1 MSEPKHKSWL
11 RYLRF
16 WGPNVDADI
25 DDELRY
31 HLELRAS
38 DFIARGMSSD
48 DARRA
53 ARESFGDL
61 TEIARELREH
71 DLAQLR
77 RDRRADMFQ
86 DLMQD
91 VRYGLRQLRSAPRF
105 TAAAIVVLALGIGAN
120 TAIFSAIDAAFL
132 KPLPFKDPER
142 LVSLETDPPF
152 DPPGGRSRPKSGPDL
167 LDHRADT
174 AAFASVAAYA
184 TGGLNL
190 AGGAEPI
197 RASVTYATDN
207 FFETLGRAALIGRT
221 PVAEE
226 YAKGGPKVVVLSYG
240 TWRRLFD
247 GDRSVVG
254 RDVTLND
261 RRYRVVGVMP
271 ADFRFPDNT
280 DAWVTLDIP
289 FGFDIFEAFRNFL
302 PSRGV
307 ARLRDGMSVAVAAQH
322 LDEIRRRY
330 KPKLDADATP
340 VAQLVRPLQST
351 LVGDRKT
358 ALVVLMA
365 SAALLLLIA
374 CANVTNLLLARAS
387 ARRREI
393 AVRAVLGATR
403 ARIVRQLVVEHLL
416 LAFGA
421 AVVAVIVARFSLQ
434 LLTAM
439 LPPTIAGV
447 APPTID
453 ARVLAFTATI
463 AIATSLL
470 VGLLPALG
478 AARLELNDA
487 MKASGAGTGGSQRRG
502 RVRAALVVAEVSLA
516 LMLVVGAGLMIES
529 LRVLLN
535 TDVGINTSHVVSAR
549 LVLSK
554 EKYDR
559 GPKGAEFYTDV
570 LRRLRS
576 IPGVT
581 SAGAINVLPLEA
593 TGSISLR
600 VAALDGPQD
609 DAHATDAA
617 MLTASAEYFKTLGVQ
632 LTGDDLPDARD
643 TSRHVAVIN
652 RTLAQKLWPGQNP
665 IGREFGWAD
674 MRHTVIGVV
683 NDIRT
688 RSLEREARGQM
699 YTPLANGPQY
709 YGAIVVRGTGDK
721 GRLLADLRNAVHDV
735 DPGQPLY
742 ELRAM
747 EEVVAKSVAPRRTNT
762 VLLGTFGG
770 LALLLAAVGVYA
782 VLSYGVAQRT
792 REIGVRMALG
802 AKREDVVA
810 MVAREGLVLAAIG
823 IAIGLAGAFALSKT
837 MSSLLYAVNPRD
849 VRIFAAAPIALAVVS
864 VVATLAPALR
874 ATRVDP
880 MSALRSD

>member
-1 MSEPKHKSWL
+1 LSEPKHQSWL

-31 HLELRAS
+31 HLELRTA
-38 DFIARGMSSD
+38 DFIARGMSPE
-48 DARRA
+48 DARRT
-53 ARESFGDL
+53 ARESFGNP
-61 TEIARELREH
+61 TEIARELRVH

-77 RDRRADMFQ
+77 RDRRADMFH
-86 DLMQD
+86 DMMQD
-91 VRYGLRQLRSAPRF
+91 VRYGLRQLRSTPRF
-105 TAAAIVVLALGIGAN
+105 TAAVILVLALGIGAN
-120 TAIFSAIDAAFL
+120 TAVFSAIDAAFL

-142 LVSLETDPPF
+142 LVALETEPPF
-152 DPPGGRSRPKSGPDL
+152 EAARERSRPKSGPDL

-174 AAFASVAAYA
+174 AAFESVASYA

-197 RASVTYATDN
+197 RASVTYATDH
-207 FFETLGRAALIGRT
+207 FFETLGRTALIGRT
-221 PVAEE
+221 PVPEE
-226 YAKGGPKVVVLSYG
+226 YAKGGPKVVVLSHS

-247 GDRSVVG
+247 GDPTVIG
-254 RDVTLND
+254 RYVTLND

-280 DAWVTLDIP
+280 DAWITLDIP
-289 FGFDIFEAFRNFL
+289 FGFDIFEAFRNYL
-302 PSRGV
+302 PSQGV
-307 ARLRDGMSVAVAAQH
+307 ARLRDGMTVAVAAQH
-322 LDEIRRRY
+322 LDEIRRRF
-330 KPKLDADATP
+330 KPKLDPEATP

-374 CANVTNLLLARAS
+374 CANVANLLLARAS

-403 ARIVRQLVVEHLL
+403 GRIVRQLVVEHLL
-416 LAFGA
+416 LSFA
-421 AVVAVIVARFSLQ
+421 AAIVAVIVARFSLQ

-502 RVRAALVVAEVSLA
+502 RVRAALVIAEMSLA

-559 GPKGAEFYTDV
+559 GPRAAEFYANV
-570 LRRLRS
+570 LQRLRA

-617 MLTASAEYFKTLGVQ
+617 MLPASGEYFKTLGVQ

-665 IGREFGWAD
+665 IGREFGWAN

-699 YTPLANGPQY
+699 YTPLANEPQY

-721 GRLLADLRNAVHDV
+721 ARLLADLRNAVRDV
-735 DPGQPLY
+735 DPAQPLY

-823 IAIGLAGAFALSKT
+823 IVIGLAGAFALSKT
-837 MSSLLYAVNPRD
+837 MSSMLYA
-849 VRIFAAAPIALAVVS
+849 
-864 VVATLAPALR
+864 
-874 ATRVDP
+874 
-880 MSALRSD
+880 